1 MRIEGSPKQDATISA
16 PRIGAAGWAIPRQ
29 YAGEFP
35 FSGSTL
41 ERYARRFNAV
51 EINSSF
57 HRPHRRAT
65 YERWAAS
72 VPADFAFAVKAP
84 REITHDLRLAGAG
97 AALDAF
103 LAQATGLGDKL
114 GALLFQL
121 PPSLVFDARTA
132 GVFFKVLRKRHA
144 GSVVCEPR
152 HPTWFTSRAEDLL
165 LKHRVARVAADP
177 AKVPAAAEPGGW
189 PALRYFRLHGSPRM
203 YYSNYEPERL
213 ADYAE
218 QLKQLK
224 QPKAGD
230 AWCFFDN
237 TTLGCAAGNALA
249 LQALL
254 GKGRSR
260 TLSAS
265 GLLNRG
271 RGTPQR
277 H

>member
-1 MRIEGSPKQDATISA
+1 MI
-16 PRIGAAGWAIPRQ
+16 RIGTAGWAIPRQ

-35 FSGSTL
+35 SSGSTL

-57 HRPHRRAT
+57 NRPHRRAT

-84 REITHDLRLAGAG
+84 RDITHDLRLARAG

-103 LAQATGLGDKL
+103 LAHATGLGDKL

-132 GVFFKVLRKRHA
+132 GAFFKVLRKRHTR
-144 GSVVCEPR
+144 GVVCEPR
-152 HPTWFTSRAEDLL
+152 HPTWFTPRVGDLL
-165 LKHRVARVAADP
+165 LKHRIARVAADP

-189 PALRYFRLHGSPRM
+189 PGLRYFRLHGSPRI
-203 YYSNYEPERL
+203 YYSNYGSERL
-213 ADYAE
+213 AGHAE
-218 QLKQLK
+218 QLKQ
-224 QPKAGD
+224 PKTGD
-230 AWCFFDN
+230 VWCIFDN
-237 TTLGCAAGNALA
+237 TALGCAAGNALA

-254 GKGRSR
+254 REGGANHERERCPQSR
-260 TLSAS
+260 QGHAATSLS
-265 GLLNRG
+265 
-271 RGTPQR
+271 Q
-277 H
+277 